1 LIATE
6 FYEGKMK
13 KYTSIITVSGQMR
26 GESWRVNSIN
36 KYKEVKSTMKKFV
49 SILIVLIFIGVILLK
64 KSIEILF

>member
-1 LIATE
+1 
-6 FYEGKMK
+6 MK